1 MKIIKLLGN
10 SPYER
15 GKSHGTQLKQE
26 IHAMIAV
33 SSEFKEPFQIDYY
46 RKMGKIMLQTPSVMD
61 PIYQYTPWLLDE
73 VKGIAE
79 GAELDYETML
89 GFQCLHMETV
99 ITNLYDFSNPRKEPQ
114 DTQNL
119 PSPNKELSCTMVG
132 EMNPSSSRS
141 ILAQNC
147 DQGLQW
153 DGFQTLFYIPEPEH
167 GVEIMTWG
175 YPGFLG
181 IYGLNS
187 KGVGLCYNAI
197 SDYLE
202 MKLHGLPIAFLTRG
216 LLTKHSF
223 TEAETFLRKQNFC
236 SGLTCTMGDA
246 QEIGTFEVSPNQF
259 KRYRPTTHPN
269 FVYHTNHP
277 LENSDFNTKAKEILK
292 QSSASSLEFID
303 TSKYDS
309 KEEVLSFL
317 QSMDQVEDVDTLE
330 FLGKLQNSR
339 ARLATVQ
346 KYIHNH
352 PATFTKENF
361 MELLSSTS
369 HRIHQIS
376 MDPKKNPLY
385 GAINMNTNFSVVME
399 LSTTP
404 VLHVAP
410 GPQARTKYE
419 RYSFKD
425 LKNISS

>member
-89 GFQCLHMETV
+89 GFQCLHLQTV
-99 ITNLYDFSNPRKEPQ
+99 FTSLFDFANPAKEKHS
-114 DTQNL
+114 QNS
-119 PSPNKELSCTMVG
+119 PPPNKELSCTVVG
-132 EMNPSSSRS
+132 GINLSDTGS

-147 DQGLQW
+147 DQGLDW

-167 GVEIMTWG
+167 DVEIMTWG

-187 KGVGLCYNAI
+187 KGVGLCYN
-197 SDYLE
+197 SMSQFLE
-202 MKLHGLPIAFLTRG
+202 KKLHGLPIVFLTRG

-223 TEAETFLRKQNFC
+223 REVETFLRNQTIC
-236 SGLTCTMGDA
+236 SGLTCTIGDA
-246 QEIGTFEVSPNQF
+246 QEIGTFEMTPNQL
-259 KRYRPTTHPN
+259 KRFCPTVHPN
-269 FVYHTNHP
+269 LVYHTNHP
-277 LENSDFNTKAKEILK
+277 LEVSDFDLRTQEIL
-292 QSSASSLEFID
+292 QQFGANSLEAMD
-303 TSKYDS
+303 TSKFDS
-309 KEEVLSFL
+309 KEEVLTFL
-317 QSMDQVEDVDTLE
+317 KNMDQIKDIKQFEL
-330 FLGKLQNSR
+330 LGNLQNSK
-339 ARLATVQ
+339 ARLVTVQ
-346 KYIHNH
+346 EYFQKH
-352 PATFTKENF
+352 PSSLTKENF
-361 MELLSSTS
+361 IELLSSTS
-369 HRIHQIS
+369 HPIHQIS

-385 GAINMNTNFSVVME
+385 GAIKTNTNFSVVME
-399 LSTTP
+399 LSTPP

-410 GPQARTKYE
+410 GPPSRTKYE
-419 RYSFKD
+419 RYTFED
-425 LKNISS
+425 LRS